1 MPMKKLPWRARTGAW
16 SMSLYNHSSC
26 SKSSIP
32 TSVNFMFSYSKRQAE
47 LAAAMEEDARLEKE
61 KAER

>member
-1 MPMKKLPWRARTGAW
+1 MESAYRCLVHVVVQPQCVFKVL
-16 SMSLYNHSSC
+16 HSNFN
-26 SKSSIP
+26 
-32 TSVNFMFSYSKRQAE
+32 VNIMISYSKRQAE

>member
-1 MPMKKLPWRARTGAW
+1 MESAYRCLVHGFVQPQFLFKVL
-16 SMSLYNHSSC
+16 HSNF
-26 SKSSIP
+26 K
-32 TSVNFMFSYSKRQAE
+32 VNIMFSYSKRQAE

>member
-1 MPMKKLPWRARTGAW
+1 MA
-16 SMSLYNHSSC
+16 LYNHSSC

>member
-1 MPMKKLPWRARTGAW
+1 MESAYRCLVHVFLQPQFL
-16 SMSLYNHSSC
+16 SEVLHSNF
-26 SKSSIP
+26 K
-32 TSVNFMFSYSKRQAE
+32 VNIMFSYSKRQAE

>member
-1 MPMKKLPWRARTGAW
+1 MESAYRCLVQEVVQPQFLF
-16 SMSLYNHSSC
+16 LHSNF
-26 SKSSIP
+26 K
-32 TSVNFMFSYSKRQAE
+32 VNIMFSYSKRQAE

>member
-1 MPMKKLPWRARTGAW
+1 MLGPSITKPQFLFEV
-16 SMSLYNHSSC
+16 LHSNF
-26 SKSSIP
+26 K
-32 TSVNFMFSYSKRQAE
+32 VNIMFSYSKRQAE

>member
-1 MPMKKLPWRARTGAW
+1 MESAYRCLVHVFVQPQFLFEV
-16 SMSLYNHSSC
+16 LHSNFN
-26 SKSSIP
+26 
-32 TSVNFMFSYSKRQAE
+32 VNIMFSYSKRQAE